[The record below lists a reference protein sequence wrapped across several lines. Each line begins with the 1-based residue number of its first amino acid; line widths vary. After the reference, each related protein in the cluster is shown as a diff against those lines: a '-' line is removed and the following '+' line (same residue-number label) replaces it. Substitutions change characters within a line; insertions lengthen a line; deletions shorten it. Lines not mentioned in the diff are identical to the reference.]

1 MYGCSSSSY
10 LLMCHYQEDL
20 VPWSNSDH
28 PGLLDEGINILC
40 SLGKEYTA
48 CTIKWLDRK
57 KLNLSRIPAIKDYF
71 EAILKN
77 KD

>member
-1 MYGCSSSSY
+1 MYHIFRLYIISHDGKQTHLLSDQYFRLYGCSSSSY

-40 SLGKEYTA
+40 SPGKEYTA
-48 CTIKWLDRK
+48 CTIK
-57 KLNLSRIPAIKDYF
+57 
-71 EAILKN
+71 
-77 KD
+77 